1 MQSFL
6 SLFQVPFATSSGP
19 SPSSNAAARSASQA
33 GVPDG
38 LVQAFASASETTGL
52 PFDYFLTTA
61 QRESSLDANAAA
73 STSSA
78 RGAFQFIEQTWLG
91 MLHEH
96 GQALGLGAEASAVQ
110 QRSDGRFVVAD
121 PSTEQA
127 LLDLRYDPQLSAVMS
142 GLYLQSNA
150 QDLQNA
156 LGRPVTVGEGYV
168 AHVFGPSGGSRL
180 IALAEQQPGRA
191 AADVFPT
198 QARANPGLFYDRAG
212 QPVSMRQLYD
222 RLVDG
227 FPQEQVSMTAPV
239 VNAPA
244 RVAAPVPAPSSNEPL
259 SLEPNGFAA
268 LPEAAPAEPDVLAR
282 HGLFTAAHSRV
293 APAQAEPNGDPF
305 FNALF
310 RADGYRTPDLPQEVV
325 STHGG
330 EGGDVV
336 PPPTPRPEKAEADGP
351 PVDLVQFVQSGQLAA
366 SYRNPARDMTG
377 TELVGPV

>member
-19 SPSSNAAARSASQA
+19 SPASSEAARSASQS

-38 LVQAFASASETTGL
+38 LVQAFASASQTTGL

-61 QRESSLDANAAA
+61 RRESSLDANAAA
-73 STSSA
+73 RTSSA

-91 MLHEH
+91 MIHEH
-96 GQALGLGAEASAVQ
+96 GQALGLGSEASAVE
-110 QRSDGRFVVAD
+110 RRADGRFVVSD
-121 PSTEQA
+121 PATKQA
-127 LLDLRYDPQLSAVMS
+127 VLDLRYDPQLSAVMS

-168 AHVFGPSGGSRL
+168 AHVFGPAGGSRL

-227 FPQEQVSMTAPV
+227 FPQEQVSATAPAMM
-239 VNAPA
+239 APA
-244 RVAAPVPAPSSNEPL
+244 RASAPVAAPSPSEPL
-259 SLEPNGFAA
+259 SLEPAGFAG
-268 LPEAAPAEPDVLAR
+268 LPEAAPADPDVLAR
-282 HGLFTAAHSRV
+282 HGLFTASSSRF
-293 APAQAEPNGDPF
+293 ASADARQPASDPF
-305 FNALF
+305 FKALF
-310 RADGYRTPDLPQEVV
+310 RADGYRTPDLAQEIVG
-325 STHGG
+325 THG
-330 EGGDVV
+330 EGAV
-336 PPPTPRPEKAEADGP
+336 PPPTPRPEKVGADGP
-351 PVDLVQFVQSGQLAA
+351 PVDLVQFVQSSQLAA
-366 SYRNPARDMTG
+366 SYRNPARETAG
-377 TELVGPV
+377 TELVDPV